1 MKFSFLKDSLNKKIE
16 EKQTTHSK
24 EKSKNRT
31 KTDHILK
38 GKKVKIEQKQTT
50 YSNDIHHFYSSRE
63 SSLENLYFMINTAT
77 IAAYGTYLY
86 ICNSY

>member
-31 KTDHILK
+31 KTDHIFK
-38 GKKVKIEQKQTT
+38 
-50 YSNDIHHFYSSRE
+50 
-63 SSLENLYFMINTAT
+63 
-77 IAAYGTYLY
+77 
-86 ICNSY
+86 